1 MASSYYFFRKKIPG
15 VQWLTRGKDSREN
28 QADDTLPSAKMNRK
42 AEIRKNYTAGLR
54 LMPQ

>member
-1 MASSYYFFRKKIPG
+1 MPG
-15 VQWLTRGKDSREN
+15 LQWLAGGKDFREN
-28 QADDTLPSAKMNRK
+28 QVFDTLPSTKMNSK

>member
-1 MASSYYFFRKKIPG
+1 MPG
-15 VQWLTRGKDSREN
+15 LQWLTGGKDLRKN
-28 QADDTLPSAKMNRK
+28 QLDDTLPSAKMNSK